1 MLKNKRNILM
11 IIVLLAMIFIQFFMK
26 NQNLHKKSEYYDEM
40 FRAAKKMKSLSDEI
54 KNEKIKRNI
63 EIDRNIDK
71 NLSGLIGLE
80 WSEISTTLG
89 DEVAKRTSTNT
100 DFAALMVK
108 KFKVLDLKAGDKV
121 AVNMSSSFPALN
133 FALISAIDTLDLEAI
148 VVNSVGSSSYGA
160 NIVGFDYL
168 DMENHLYKKGL
179 IKNKSKAYSLGG
191 INDVAEEFEEE
202 LIEKIKEKNLKYG
215 LQFFYN
221 PDLEKNIAER
231 FEYYTKDKNI
241 KAFIN
246 IGGNSLAF
254 GKAYREV
261 DNSDVILKENL
272 SIRDGLVGKFY
283 SSKIP
288 VLHFLNI
295 KGIALKNSIPVDFIG
310 ENEIGKSKIYFEEI
324 KNIYFDLAQIILFFI
339 FILYNLFFMEKFS
352 KKS

>member
-1 MLKNKRNILM
+1 MLKDKRNILM
-11 IIVLLAMIFIQFFMK
+11 IIILLLMIFIQLFMK
-26 NQNLHKKSEYYDEM
+26 NQNFHKKSEYYDEM
-40 FRAAKKMKSLSDEI
+40 FRAAKKMKILSDEI

-71 NLSGLIGLE
+71 NLTGLIGLE

-89 DEVAKRTSTNT
+89 DEVAKRTTTNT

-108 KFKVLDLKAGDKV
+108 KFKELNLQSGDRV
-121 AVNMSSSFPALN
+121 GVNMSSSFPALN
-133 FALISAIDTLDLEAI
+133 LALISAVDTLGIEAI
-148 VVNSVGSSSYGA
+148 IINSVGSSSYGA

-168 DMENHLYKKGL
+168 DMENHLYEKGL
-179 IKNKSKAYSLGG
+179 IKNRTKAYSLGG

-202 LIEKIKEKNLKYG
+202 LIEKIKEKNKKYN
-215 LQFFYN
+215 LEFFYN
-221 PDLEKNIAER
+221 PDLEKNIEER
-231 FEYYTKDKNI
+231 FEYYTKNKNI

-254 GKAYREV
+254 GKGYREV

-272 SIRDGLVGKFY
+272 AIKGGLVGKFY
-283 SSKIP
+283 NSKIP

-295 KGIALKNSIPVDFIG
+295 KGIALKNSIPIDFIG
-310 ENEIGKSKIYFEEI
+310 ENEIGKSKIYFKEI
-324 KNIYFDLAQIILFFI
+324 KNIYFNLAQIILFFI
-339 FILYNLFFMEKFS
+339 FILYNLFFMKKFS